1 MISAL
6 NYVIKMIKSSQVDS
20 DGSISS
26 WVNEISWN
34 CALQVD
40 EPPVLLRLITTT
52 RCRELQKILLQKLLL
67 IEAQMDPCFFLI

>member
-52 RCRELQKILLQKLLL
+52 RCRELEKNSPSKTFAYRSSNGSGFI
-67 IEAQMDPCFFLI
+67 I